1 MRPQCPSC
9 QSIYVRR
16 AHRVGIVERALSAF
30 YVYPFR
36 CQLCSARFSTF
47 QWGVR
52 YDKQEDLRQYER
64 IGVRFPV
71 LFSSAKTTG
80 KGIITDV
87 SVADCALESTLPL
100 KQGESLKLELYP
112 KAGRSPI
119 IVEKALIRS
128 VRKSTVGVQ
137 FIEVSEADQAR
148 LNRLVSDMVGVP
160 IAPITQSSA
169 AVR

>member
-16 AHRVGIVERALSAF
+16 AHRIGILERAISLF

-36 CQLCSARFSTF
+36 CQLCSTRFSNF

-71 LFSSAKTTG
+71 LFTSARTTG
-80 KGIITDV
+80 KGMITDI
-87 SVADCALESTLPL
+87 SVADCAVESQVAL
-100 KQGESLKLELYP
+100 KVGDTLKLELYA
-112 KAGRSPI
+112 KAGRTPI
-119 IVEKALIRS
+119 VIEKAVVRS
-128 VRKSTVGVQ
+128 IRKSTAGIQ
-137 FIEVSEADQAR
+137 FTDVSEADQAR

-160 IAPITQSSA
+160 IAPIRAASA
-169 AVR
+169 PVH